1 MKMVRCFNMKNKYAL
16 VLAGGGTKGAYQIGA
31 LKALKELGV
40 EIEAI
45 SGASIGAINGAIIAQ
60 GDLDRLEDLYNH
72 IKLEDILEL
81 SDKNKIESNED
92 IFSAKNMY
100 KIMREIIKE
109 KGISNIALRKT
120 LDKYLD
126 VNKLYKSKIDFGLVT
141 FDMENKNGIELFK
154 NDIKKEEMID
164 YLLASAAFPIFKPQE
179 IKDTKYLD
187 GGISDN
193 MPISLLLKKGYDNII
208 VIDISGMGRIKRNVY
223 KGGSFKIIKP
233 REDLGSTFDFNHDN
247 ISKNIKLGYLDT
259 MKSFHKLVGN
269 DYYFNREEF
278 NKFFDSF
285 TLKEFMGL
293 EDAARYYGLDKYEEY
308 DYEEFINLLYD
319 YYMKDRKKFNDAK
332 TDFKNLNNIK
342 SLSKTTL
349 IFPLIEHITNNYP
362 SLLKTYDGIFS
373 DYINAYEA
381 LMVLCEL
388 KK

>member
-1 MKMVRCFNMKNKYAL
+1 MKNKYAL

-81 SDKNKIESNED
+81 SDKNKIKSNED

-100 KIMREIIKE
+100 KIMREVIKE

-179 IKDTKYLD
+179 INDKKYLD

-193 MPISLLLKKGYDNII
+193 MPINLLLKKGYNNII
-208 VIDISGMGRIKRNVY
+208 VVDITGMGRIKRNTY
-223 KGGSFKIIKP
+223 KGGIFKIIKP

-269 DYYFNREEF
+269 DYYFNREGF
-278 NKFFDSF
+278 NKFFDNF
-285 TLKEFMGL
+285 TLEEFMGL
-293 EDAARYYGLDKYEEY
+293 EDAAKYYELDKYEEY
-308 DYEEFINLLYD
+308 NYEEFTNLLYD

-362 SLLKTYDGIFS
+362 ALLKTYDGVFS

>member
-1 MKMVRCFNMKNKYAL
+1 MKNKYAL

-31 LKALKELGV
+31 LKALKELGI

-45 SGASIGAINGAIIAQ
+45 TGASIGAINGAIIAQ

-81 SDKNKIESNED
+81 SDKNKIKSNED

-100 KIMREIIKE
+100 KIMREVIKE

-126 VNKLYKSKIDFGLVT
+126 VDKLYKSKIDFGLVT

-154 NDIKKEEMID
+154 NEIKKEEMID

-179 IKDTKYLD
+179 INDKKYLD

-193 MPISLLLKKGYDNII
+193 MPINLLLKKGYNNII
-208 VIDISGMGRIKRNVY
+208 VVDITGMGRIKRNTY
-223 KGGSFKIIKP
+223 KGGIFKIIKP
-233 REDLGSTFDFNHDN
+233 REDLGSTFDFDNNN

-319 YYMKDRKKFNDAK
+319 NYMKDRKKFENAK

-362 SLLKTYDGIFS
+362 SLLKTYDGLFS

>member
-1 MKMVRCFNMKNKYAL
+1 MKNKYAL

-60 GDLDRLEDLYNH
+60 GDLDKLEDLYNH

-81 SDKNKIESNED
+81 SDKNKIKSNED

-100 KIMREIIKE
+100 KIMREVIKE

-126 VNKLYKSKIDFGLVT
+126 VDKLYNSKIDFGLVT
-141 FDMENKNGIELFK
+141 FDMENKNGIELYK
-154 NDIKKEEMID
+154 SDIKKNEMID

-208 VIDISGMGRIKRNVY
+208 VIDISGMGRIKRTIY
-223 KGGSFKIIKP
+223 KGGTFKVIKP
-233 REDLGSTFDFNHDN
+233 TEDLGSTFDFDHNN

-259 MKSFHKLVGN
+259 MKAFHKLVGN

-285 TLKEFMGL
+285 TLEEFRGL

-362 SLLKTYDGIFS
+362 ALLKTYDGLFS

>member
-1 MKMVRCFNMKNKYAL
+1 MKNKYAL

-31 LKALKELGV
+31 LKALKELGI

-45 SGASIGAINGAIIAQ
+45 TGASIGAINGAIIAQ

-81 SDKNKIESNED
+81 SDKNKIKSNED

-100 KIMREIIKE
+100 KIMREVIKE

-179 IKDTKYLD
+179 INDKKYLD

-193 MPISLLLKKGYDNII
+193 MPINLLLKKGYNNII
-208 VIDISGMGRIKRNVY
+208 VVDITGMGRIKRNTY
-223 KGGSFKIIKP
+223 KGGIFKIIKP

-269 DYYFNREEF
+269 DYYFNREGF
-278 NKFFDSF
+278 NKFFDNF
-285 TLKEFMGL
+285 TLEEFMGL
-293 EDAARYYGLDKYEEY
+293 EDAAKYYELDKYEEY
-308 DYEEFINLLYD
+308 NYEEFTNLLYD

-362 SLLKTYDGIFS
+362 ALLKTYDGVFS

>member
-1 MKMVRCFNMKNKYAL
+1 MKNKYAL

-31 LKALKELGV
+31 LKALKELGI

-45 SGASIGAINGAIIAQ
+45 TGASIGAINGAIVAQ

-81 SDKNKIESNED
+81 SDKNKIDSDGD
-92 IFSAKNMY
+92 IFSSKNVY
-100 KIMREIIKE
+100 KLMREIVKK
-109 KGISNIALRKT
+109 KGISNLALRKT

-126 VNKLYKSKIDFGLVT
+126 VDKLYKSKIDFGLVT
-141 FDMENKNGIELFK
+141 YDMKSKDGKELFK
-154 NDIKKEEMID
+154 SDINKDEMID

-179 IKDTKYLD
+179 IKNKKYLD
-187 GGISDN
+187 GGIADN
-193 MPISLLLKKGYDNII
+193 MPISLLLKKGYTNII

-223 KGGSFKIIKP
+223 KGGTFKIIKP
-233 REDLGSTFDFNHDN
+233 REDLGSTFDFNHNN

-259 MKSFHKLVGN
+259 MKAFHKLVGN
-269 DYYFNREEF
+269 RFYFNRAEF
-278 NKFFDSF
+278 NKFFDNF
-285 TLKEFMGL
+285 TLEEVMGL

-319 YYMKDRKKFNDAK
+319 YYMKDRKKFDVAK
-332 TDFKNLNNIK
+332 TDLRNLNNIK

-362 SLLKTYDGIFS
+362 SLLKTYDGVFS
-373 DYINAYEA
+373 GYINAYEA

>member
-1 MKMVRCFNMKNKYAL
+1 MEKKYAL

-45 SGASIGAINGAIIAQ
+45 TGASIGAINGAIIAQ

-81 SDKNKIESNED
+81 SDKNKIKSNED

-100 KIMREIIKE
+100 KIMREVIKE

-126 VNKLYKSKIDFGLVT
+126 VDKLYNSKIDFGLVT

-293 EDAARYYGLDKYEEY
+293 EDAARYYGIDKYEEY

-319 YYMKDRKKFNDAK
+319 YYMKDRKKFDVAK
-332 TDFKNLNNIK
+332 TDLRNLNNIK

-362 SLLKTYDGIFS
+362 SLLKTYDGLFS

-381 LMVLCEL
+381 LMVLC
-388 KK
+388 

>member
-1 MKMVRCFNMKNKYAL
+1 MKNKYAL

-31 LKALKELGV
+31 LKALKELGI

-45 SGASIGAINGAIIAQ
+45 TGASIGAINGAIIAQ

-81 SDKNKIESNED
+81 SDKNKIKSNED

-100 KIMREIIKE
+100 KIMREVIKE

-126 VNKLYKSKIDFGLVT
+126 VDKLYKSKIDFGLVT

-154 NDIKKEEMID
+154 NEIKKEEMID

-259 MKSFHKLVGN
+259 MKAFHKLVGN

-319 YYMKDRKKFNDAK
+319 NYMKDRKKFENAK